1 MPTLH
6 EVIRVVRSLL
16 TTAIVPSQEGNS
28 GLPASIGML
37 RTTLPSLVTIALCI
51 LTKTWV
57 RTSEPIL
64 KSRV

>member
-28 GLPASIGML
+28 GLPASIGMV
-37 RTTLPSLVTIALCI
+37 RSSLPFLVTVALCL
-51 LTKTWV
+51 LT
-57 RTSEPIL
+57 
-64 KSRV
+64 